1 MPTATA
7 TPAVFRVGQ
16 ILQALAHGNRAD
28 GLTQLQIG
36 QEMLLARAP
45 LAIKAGQTLTLRVER
60 AGAAPELRI
69 LPSPPQQLG
78 KADALRAILP
88 RMLPLANSI
97 AQLWQHVMTPSQTTA
112 PPLPAA
118 AQQAIHDLVAQLP
131 EARQLTQ
138 AQGLRLA
145 IEQSGLFT
153 EARLAQQMSSPDIK
167 SALLRVAA
175 RLRSTPTAAQA
186 NARLSASSA
195 ARPTSAESIRQEP
208 SLKLN
213 MAHGKT
219 THYSL
224 PLQKT
229 QFFSRPS
236 TPASQQTQR
245 SDVKIPAQTVT
256 THLPQAGGVPPSNP
270 VKSPLAAMRLP
281 STPVSAQTATETATP
296 RPPQAASTPNGLTKP
311 PTETAAPRP
320 PQAASTPNGLTKPPT
335 ETAAPPPPQAASAP
349 NGLTKPPTKT
359 AAPPPPQAASAPNGL
374 TKPPTETAAPRPPQT
389 ASAPD
394 GMAKSPLET
403 MRPPSTPV
411 TTHLTAGIRSA
422 VLLAPTTTSPLAAPL
437 VMTAAMEAVAKPA
450 KDRAPTSGK
459 TAPLGAAAESARQP
473 LQELSRHVEGALARM
488 QYHQLASL
496 PPEDANRQVWQLE
509 LPVKIEQHIES
520 VKLRIEKDQHHGE
533 DGEQQASWRVNL
545 AFDLEPLGPLQVR
558 IGLQGDTVSSVFWAR
573 REHTAALIAAR
584 LEELRQGL
592 RRVGLN
598 VGELAA
604 RQGRLPEPD
613 VAVAADQAV
622 LDERA

>member
-1 MPTATA
+1 MEISLPQAPNQTSMPTATA

-296 RPPQAASTPNGLTKP
+296 RPPQAAS
-311 PTETAAPRP
+311 
-320 PQAASTPNGLTKPPT
+320 
-335 ETAAPPPPQAASAP
+335 AP

>member
-1 MPTATA
+1 MEISLPQAPNQTSMPTATA

-320 PQAASTPNGLTKPPT
+320 PQAAS
-335 ETAAPPPPQAASAP
+335 
-349 NGLTKPPTKT
+349 
-359 AAPPPPQAASAPNGL
+359 APNGL

>member
-1 MPTATA
+1 
-7 TPAVFRVGQ
+7 
-16 ILQALAHGNRAD
+16 
-28 GLTQLQIG
+28 
-36 QEMLLARAP
+36 
-45 LAIKAGQTLTLRVER
+45 
-60 AGAAPELRI
+60 
-69 LPSPPQQLG
+69 
-78 KADALRAILP
+78 
-88 RMLPLANSI
+88 
-97 AQLWQHVMTPSQTTA
+97 
-112 PPLPAA
+112 
-118 AQQAIHDLVAQLP
+118 
-131 EARQLTQ
+131 
-138 AQGLRLA
+138 
-145 IEQSGLFT
+145 
-153 EARLAQQMSSPDIK
+153 
-167 SALLRVAA
+167 
-175 RLRSTPTAAQA
+175 
-186 NARLSASSA
+186 
-195 ARPTSAESIRQEP
+195 
-208 SLKLN
+208 
-213 MAHGKT
+213 
-219 THYSL
+219 
-224 PLQKT
+224 
-229 QFFSRPS
+229 
-236 TPASQQTQR
+236 
-245 SDVKIPAQTVT
+245 
-256 THLPQAGGVPPSNP
+256 
-270 VKSPLAAMRLP
+270 MRLP
-281 STPVSAQTATETATP
+281 STPVSAQTATETATA
-296 RPPQAASTPNGLTKP
+296 RPPQAAST
-311 PTETAAPRP
+311 
-320 PQAASTPNGLTKPPT
+320 
-335 ETAAPPPPQAASAP
+335 
-349 NGLTKPPTKT
+349 
-359 AAPPPPQAASAPNGL
+359 PNGL